1 MIDTATPQ
9 QPRRAETRPAPCALD
24 RHFGPFLELPELQG
38 WLGADW
44 CTCGSCRSTITLAT
58 AASQRIAA

>member
-1 MIDTATPQ
+1 MLLPPRIPAFPQ
-9 QPRRAETRPAPCALD
+9 GRVPCALD
-24 RHFGPFLELPELQG
+24 RHFGPFLELPELKG

-44 CTCGSCRSTITLAT
+44 CTCGSCRSTIALAT